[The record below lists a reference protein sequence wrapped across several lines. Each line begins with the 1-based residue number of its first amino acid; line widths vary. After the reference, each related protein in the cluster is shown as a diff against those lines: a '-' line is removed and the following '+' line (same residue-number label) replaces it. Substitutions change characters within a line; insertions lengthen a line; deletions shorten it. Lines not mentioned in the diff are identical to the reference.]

1 MLLLSITEIYSLVQ
15 STIMATEE
23 NVQILSWTSVTR
35 IEALT
40 DGIYAIAMTLLV
52 LSIELPQL
60 PRETS
65 FMLWQAF
72 KQEWPLFSHYALSFI
87 ILASFWTVHHIQFH
101 YIKRADRALL
111 WINFVCLMFI
121 VLLPFSTSLKADYDN
136 ILLAAIF
143 FHCNMLLIGIIFFIN
158 WQHATRHHRLVAANL
173 DNHFIQGNLRTSLV
187 IPAFSIIALCISFL
201 SPHWSSA
208 PYILIP
214 FTVFGIKKQLHKK
227 HLNPSTT

>member
-1 MLLLSITEIYSLVQ
+1 MD
-15 STIMATEE
+15 TEE
-23 NVQILSWTSVTR
+23 KVQILSWTNVTR

-52 LSIELPQL
+52 LSIELPPL
-60 PRETS
+60 PQETS

-87 ILASFWTVHHIQFH
+87 ILASFWTIHHIQFY
-101 YIKRADRALL
+101 YIKLADRTLL

-121 VLLPFSTSLKADYDN
+121 VLLPFSTSLKADYDD
-136 ILLAAIF
+136 ILLAAVF
-143 FHCNMLLIGIIFFIN
+143 FHCNMFLIGMMFFIN

-173 DNHFIQGNLRTSLV
+173 DHHLIQGNLKTSLI
-187 IPAFSIIALCISFL
+187 IPIFAIIALGLSFFT
-201 SPHWSSA
+201 PHWSSA

-214 FTVFGIKKQLHKK
+214 FTVAEIKKQLHKK
-227 HLNPSTT
+227 HAKISAA